1 MCISNKTKR
10 YLKLILPMVIIVFF
24 LVVAMFPQLFTRY
37 SYTKMNVSRRLEGP
51 SSDFWFGTDK
61 FGRDIYS
68 RVIVGTRV
76 SYSVSIGAVVIAVI
90 SGVVLGVVGGLFKTM
105 GFLIMRLV
113 DVLLCFPPIIAAIF
127 FLSLVKPGVLSLIF
141 IIGFLYGPRMARVVQ
156 GAVLNIAQAPY
167 IEAQRAVG
175 ANLLRIVWRGILP
188 QIVAPVV
195 IQATIMLAT
204 AMLLEAG
211 LSFLALGIPPPT
223 PTWGSLVSEA
233 RRSIHLNISSLVY
246 PALILSLNVIV
257 INLFGDGLR
266 DNMDPKSRGTM

>member
-76 SYSVSIGAVVIAVI
+76 SYSVSIGSVVIAVI